1 MKIKVFVFILILSLS
16 GCEDNFTP
24 IFNKSTLNY
33 TQLGEEFY
41 LQYNNEISING
52 ADLTIKFLSIPEDSR
67 CQVNVVCVWEGNAHI
82 ILLLNNIDTVD
93 LNTTLP
99 SKEAIYKNIY
109 KITLIEVQPLP
120 ISTQPIPLE
129 NYKVKLKV
137 ERSKLLLGK

>member
-1 MKIKVFVFILILSLS
+1 MKITVFVFILILFLS